1 MKPCIIFLTLL
12 LSLFVYIFSAVR
24 AASPCYTDRPV
35 PIYYSASVCSCH
47 RWWPWSRHCTHY
59 RYVTRVYYKYSKR
72 CCPGYTGSDCSQPI
86 CNCQHGGTCVAPNVC
101 RCPPGYGGN
110 SCQTPLC
117 NPQCRHG
124 HCSRP
129 NQCTCYGGYK
139 GTDCSTP
146 DCNPPCQNGGYCRNP
161 NFCQCSTQYS
171 GPHCRQPVCNPPCL
185 NGGTCASPPSTCHCI
200 LSKYEGPQCQK
211 PICNPPC
218 ANNGTCVSPSTCS
231 CLQTYTGGRCE
242 KPLCSH
248 HSPCFPGNCSDT
260 INCQCNN
267 GFTGDIRN
275 NRCKTLDINN
285 IPTITKASAFL
296 ANIERTGEKRE
307 LYRFMTDSSEPNSTE
322 IDKLWLSEKDYN
334 YVNADFTAIYVPE
347 GKYELPDYVENYTF
361 GIVEGKMRLDLHKVD
376 RRDPDNPFISLNS
389 SIYHCSNQPGS
400 LTPNTSVYACNITHE
415 NFDRLLEDGDNL
427 TLTVIAVNG
436 GFRKLV
442 APTFTVMDPFIGQP
456 AEKSM
461 MFRFDFRKPVH
472 CLFDDN
478 PCSKIPFNVTNDV
491 TKSAIKFYWDG
502 WDDVLSGIGHYKIEE
517 FFLQPNPNNNL
528 NLNEPDPWSPMNV
541 FTFLESSRNFTRV
554 PAQPGMYSYIL
565 NVIDRA
571 NNTQYARSLVLYDPK
586 SSITTYDTS
595 PMIATSAAEETN
607 YKWQNNLTNPIS
619 VSWKSH
625 FRNDFLESNK
635 LLRPV
640 TPYKYH
646 NFYVNFQK
654 AVPDD
659 LEDKDGKRT
668 LKGITNAHGVVKFQ
682 YTYRHSNQGNDP
694 PDDWKD
700 PTDNFMSQ
708 TASFNVIKQNG
719 DSLNVWVKA
728 IDILG
733 NEKIDMMQIYF
744 DETPPDNLEEIIFI
758 KNIENSTFPFSSR
771 LIVDTRDT
779 DSGIYGIK
787 YRFTSNNTGA
797 VFKSDFIPGNK
808 SNVALSLKEG
818 YMDQMGDY
826 FYYSHYLEVDNCWMV
841 VTKDAFKNEFV
852 NLELIV
858 YNRALVSTRKTYMI
872 TDLGSLN
879 GIDEYS
885 GPTNLHVETTY
896 SNAVRLRWTVS
907 PTCYEKTKITVSGV
921 SKDGKRFLR
930 SIHRDRDYLDVNGLE
945 AETTYNLSFVTEYGD
960 QKSDPIF
967 LTFHTI
973 ESPAALTAGGIAGIS
988 TVIVFLLAIIIA
1000 GVIMWR
1006 TGRLSVAKQG
1016 MQRRMTVVRNRIQ
1029 QQISARYVPY
1039 EDQDDI
1045 YLYGQ
1050 MEVNKSDG
1058 WVIPHV
1064 CIVLESLFT
1073 SGKFADIY
1081 KIRYQPKKCD
1091 SGRNAFVAKVL
1102 KSGASEEDRIS
1113 MRAKINFYASKVGEH
1128 PNILHFM
1135 GAVFDDETLGPYMV
1149 LEFCEV
1155 GQLNSW
1161 LHQQKNTANEETSEQ
1176 LCRICYGICKGMLH
1190 LESRKLVHR
1199 RLAARNVLLTSELEP
1214 KIYGFCPQQQEA
1226 EGENKDDDGD
1236 VKEDKSR
1243 IPVKWTA
1250 PECLVTMKHATPK
1263 SDVWS
1268 FGVVLSE
1275 IFSFGEIPYPSI
1287 RSRDVQAHL
1296 RNGNRMDKPEFAN
1309 DFFYDIMKQCW
1320 KMKPKQRPSFRDM
1333 TADIGKTF
1341 NSAPSDDFYYYSEKH

>member
-1 MKPCIIFLTLL
+1 MDSNNT
-12 LSLFVYIFSAVR
+12 
-24 AASPCYTDRPV
+24 
-35 PIYYSASVCSCH
+35 PI
-47 RWWPWSRHCTHY
+47 
-59 RYVTRVYYKYSKR
+59 
-72 CCPGYTGSDCSQPI
+72 
-86 CNCQHGGTCVAPNVC
+86 
-101 RCPPGYGGN
+101 
-110 SCQTPLC
+110 
-117 NPQCRHG
+117 
-124 HCSRP
+124 
-129 NQCTCYGGYK
+129 
-139 GTDCSTP
+139 
-146 DCNPPCQNGGYCRNP
+146 
-161 NFCQCSTQYS
+161 
-171 GPHCRQPVCNPPCL
+171 
-185 NGGTCASPPSTCHCI
+185 
-200 LSKYEGPQCQK
+200 
-211 PICNPPC
+211 
-218 ANNGTCVSPSTCS
+218 
-231 CLQTYTGGRCE
+231 
-242 KPLCSH
+242 
-248 HSPCFPGNCSDT
+248 
-260 INCQCNN
+260 
-267 GFTGDIRN
+267 
-275 NRCKTLDINN
+275 
-285 IPTITKASAFL
+285 ITKATAFL
-296 ANIERTGEKRE
+296 ANIERTGDKEE
-307 LYRFMTDSSEPNSTE
+307 LYRFMTDSSEPNSTKVDE
-322 IDKLWLSEKDYN
+322 LWLSDKDYN
-334 YVNADFTAIYVPE
+334 YINADFTAMYVPE
-347 GKYELPDYVENYTF
+347 MEYELPDYVENYTL
-361 GIVEGKMRLDLHKVD
+361 GIVEGRMRLDLHKVD
-376 RRDPDNPFISLNS
+376 RRDPNNPFISLNS
-389 SIYHCSNQPGS
+389 SFYDCSNRPGS
-400 LTPNTSVYACNITHE
+400 LAPNTSVYACNISNE

-436 GFRKLV
+436 GFRKLKTESSTIV
-442 APTFTVMDPFIGQP
+442 DEFIGQT

-472 CLFDDN
+472 CRLDDV
-478 PCSKIPFNVTNDV
+478 PCTSIAFNVTKDV
-491 TKSAIKFYWDG
+491 TKSAIEFTWDG
-502 WDDVLSGIGHYKIEE
+502 WDDVLSGIGKYQIEE
-517 FFLQPNPNNNL
+517 FFLRVNPNNNRNLSEIELWKPL
-528 NLNEPDPWSPMNV
+528 NI
-541 FTFLESSRNFTRV
+541 FTFPKTLRKFTRI
-554 PAQPGMYSYIL
+554 PAEPGMYSYIL
-565 NVIDRA
+565 NVVDRA
-571 NNTQYARSLVLYDPK
+571 NNSQYARTLVLYDTQ
-586 SSITTYDTS
+586 SSITTDDSS
-595 PMIATSAAEETN
+595 PMVATSAAEETS

-640 TPYKYH
+640 SPYKYFNSNA
-646 NFYVNFQK
+646 NFYK
-654 AVPDD
+654 AVPDN
-659 LEDKDGKRT
+659 LEDKDGMRT

-682 YTYRHSNQGNDP
+682 YAYRHSNQGNDP
-694 PDDWKD
+694 PNDWKD
-700 PTDNFMSQ
+700 PTDYMSQ
-708 TASFNVIKQNG
+708 TASFNAIRDNG

-733 NEKIDMMQIYF
+733 NEKIDMMQVYF
-744 DETPPDNLEEIIFI
+744 DETPPDNLSDITFI
-758 KNIENSTFPFSSR
+758 KNIENSTLPFSSR

-779 DSGIYGIK
+779 DSGIYGIR
-787 YRFTSNNTGA
+787 YSFLSNNTGA

-818 YMDQMGDY
+818 YTDKMGDH

-841 VTKDAFKNEFV
+841 VSKDAFKNEFV
-852 NLELIV
+852 NLKLIV
-858 YNRALVSTRKTYMI
+858 YNRALVSTQKSYMI

-885 GPTNLHVETTY
+885 GPTNLYVETTY

-907 PTCYEKTKITVSGV
+907 PTCYERSRITVSGV

-930 SIHRDRDYLDVNGLE
+930 LVDKDADHFDLNGLD

-973 ESPAALTAGGIAGIS
+973 EEPAALTAGGIAGIS
-988 TVIVFLLAIIIA
+988 TVMIFLLVIIIA

-1016 MQRRMTVVRNRIQ
+1016 IQRRMTVVRDRIQ

-1050 MEVNKSDG
+1050 MEVNKSDD

-1081 KIRYQPKKCD
+1081 KIRYQPKKSD

-1102 KSGASEEDRIS
+1102 KSGASEEDRMS

-1135 GAVFDDETLGPYMV
+1135 GAVLDDETLGPYMV

-1161 LHQQKNTANEETSEQ
+1161 LQQQKNTANEETSEQ

-1236 VKEDKSR
+1236 TKEDKSR

-1268 FGVVLSE
+1268 FGVVLWE
-1275 IFSFGEIPYPSI
+1275 IFSFGEVPYPGT
-1287 RSRDVQAHL
+1287 RSRDVQAYL
-1296 RNGNRMDKPEFAN
+1296 RNGYRMDKPEFAN
-1309 DFFYDIMKQCW
+1309 DLYYNIMKQCW

>member
-1 MKPCIIFLTLL
+1 MNFSTTC
-12 LSLFVYIFSAVR
+12 SLFGLFILNIFSIVR
-24 AASPCYTDRPV
+24 TAPCFTIQPGPVYYTV
-35 PIYYSASVCSCH
+35 TVCSCW
-47 RWWPWSRHCTHY
+47 RRSWWGRRKCTHY
-59 RYVTRVYYKYSKR
+59 RGVTRVKYRYVKR
-72 CCPGYTGSDCSQPI
+72 CCSGYTGSDCSIPI
-86 CNCQHGGTCVAPNVC
+86 CSCQNGGVCVAPNLC
-101 RCPPGYGGN
+101 RCPSGYEGN
-110 SCQTPLC
+110 SCQTPRC

-124 HCSRP
+124 YCTSP
-129 NQCTCYGGYK
+129 NRCTCYGGYS
-139 GTDCSTP
+139 GIDCSKP
-146 DCNPPCQNGGYCRNP
+146 VCNPQCQNGGYCSSP
-161 NFCQCSTQYS
+161 NYCQCSNAYT
-171 GPHCRQPVCNPPCL
+171 GPYCNQAVCDPPCL
-185 NGGTCASPPSTCHCI
+185 NGGTCASPKVCSCPSGQYNG
-200 LSKYEGPQCQK
+200 SQCQT
-211 PICNPPC
+211 PICTPDCENG
-218 ANNGTCVSPSTCS
+218 GTCVSPGKCA
-231 CLQTYTGGRCE
+231 CKQTFIGDRCQD
-242 KPLCSH
+242 PLCAH

-260 INCQCNN
+260 ISCQCSD
-267 GFTGDIRN
+267 GFTGDTGL
-275 NRCKTLDINN
+275 NRCKTLDSNN
-285 IPTITKASAFL
+285 TPIITKATAFL
-296 ANIERTGEKRE
+296 ANIERTGDKEE
-307 LYRFMTDSSEPNSTE
+307 LYRFMTDSSEPNSTKVDE
-322 IDKLWLSEKDYN
+322 LWLSDKDYN
-334 YVNADFTAIYVPE
+334 YINADFTAMYVPE
-347 GKYELPDYVENYTF
+347 MEYELPDYVENYTL
-361 GIVEGKMRLDLHKVD
+361 GIVKGRMRLDLHKVD
-376 RRDPDNPFISLNS
+376 RRDPNNPFISLNS
-389 SIYHCSNQPGS
+389 SFYDCSNRPGS
-400 LTPNTSVYACNITHE
+400 LAPNTSVYACNISNE

-436 GFRKLV
+436 GFRKLK
-442 APTFTVMDPFIGQP
+442 TESSTVVDPFIGQT

-472 CLFDDN
+472 CRLDDV
-478 PCSKIPFNVTNDV
+478 PCTSIAFNVTKDV
-491 TKSAIKFYWDG
+491 TKSAIEFTWDG
-502 WDDVLSGIGHYKIEE
+502 WDDVLSGIGKYQIEE
-517 FFLQPNPNNNL
+517 FFLRVNPNNNRNLSEIELWKPL
-528 NLNEPDPWSPMNV
+528 NI
-541 FTFLESSRNFTRV
+541 FTFDKSSRNYTRT
-554 PAQPGMYSYIL
+554 PAEPGMYSYIL
-565 NVIDRA
+565 NVVDRA
-571 NNTQYARSLVLYDPK
+571 NNSQYARTLVLYDTQ
-586 SSITTYDTS
+586 SSITTDDSS
-595 PMIATSAAEETN
+595 PMVATSAAEETS
-607 YKWQNNLTNPIS
+607 YTWQNNLTNPIS

-625 FRNDFLESNK
+625 FWNNFLERNK
-635 LLRPV
+635 LLSPV
-640 TPYKYH
+640 SPYKYFNSDA
-646 NFYVNFQK
+646 NFYK
-654 AVPDD
+654 AVPDN
-659 LEDKDGKRT
+659 LEDKDGMRT

-682 YTYRHSNQGNDP
+682 YTFRHSNQGNNP
-694 PDDWKD
+694 PNDWKD

-708 TASFNVIKQNG
+708 TASFDAIRSNG

-733 NEKIDMMQIYF
+733 NEKIDMIKVYF
-744 DETPPDNLEEIIFI
+744 DETPPDNLGEITFI
-758 KNIENSTFPFSSR
+758 KNIENSTLPFSSR

-779 DSGIYGIK
+779 DSGIYGIR
-787 YRFTSNNTGA
+787 YSFLSNNTGA

-818 YMDQMGDY
+818 YTDKMGDH
-826 FYYSHYLEVDNCWMV
+826 FYYSQYLKVDNCWMV
-841 VTKDAFKNEFV
+841 VSKDAFKDEFV

-858 YNRALVSTRKTYMI
+858 YNRAMVSTQMSYMI

-907 PTCYEKTKITVSGV
+907 PTCYERSRITVSGV

-930 SIHRDRDYLDVNGLE
+930 LVDKDSDHFDLNGLE

-973 ESPAALTAGGIAGIS
+973 EAPAALTAGGIAGIS
-988 TVIVFLLAIIIA
+988 TVMIFLLAIIIA

-1016 MQRRMTVVRNRIQ
+1016 IQRRMTVVRDRIQ

-1050 MEVNKSDG
+1050 MDVNKSDD

-1081 KIRYQPKKCD
+1081 KIRYQPKKSD

-1102 KSGASEEDRIS
+1102 KTGASEEDRMS

-1135 GAVFDDETLGPYMV
+1135 GAVLDDETLGPYMV

-1161 LHQQKNTANEETSEQ
+1161 LQQQKNTANEETSEQ

-1236 VKEDKSR
+1236 AKEDKSR

-1268 FGVVLSE
+1268 FGVVLWE
-1275 IFSFGEIPYPSI
+1275 IFSFGEVPYPGT
-1287 RSRDVQAHL
+1287 RSRDVQAYL
-1296 RNGNRMDKPEFAN
+1296 RNGYRMDKPEFAN
-1309 DFFYDIMKQCW
+1309 DFYYNMIKQCW

>member
-1 MKPCIIFLTLL
+1 MGK
-12 LSLFVYIFSAVR
+12 
-24 AASPCYTDRPV
+24 
-35 PIYYSASVCSCH
+35 
-47 RWWPWSRHCTHY
+47 
-59 RYVTRVYYKYSKR
+59 
-72 CCPGYTGSDCSQPI
+72 YTGPQCQTPI
-86 CNCQHGGTCVAPNVC
+86 CNIECKNGGTCVS
-101 RCPPGYGGN
+101 PGKCACKQTFTDEY
-110 SCQTPLC
+110 CQTPLC
-117 NPQCRHG
+117 
-124 HCSRP
+124 
-129 NQCTCYGGYK
+129 
-139 GTDCSTP
+139 
-146 DCNPPCQNGGYCRNP
+146 
-161 NFCQCSTQYS
+161 
-171 GPHCRQPVCNPPCL
+171 
-185 NGGTCASPPSTCHCI
+185 A
-200 LSKYEGPQCQK
+200 
-211 PICNPPC
+211 
-218 ANNGTCVSPSTCS
+218 
-231 CLQTYTGGRCE
+231 
-242 KPLCSH
+242 H

-260 INCQCNN
+260 INCQCSD
-267 GFTGDIRN
+267 GFKTSLTERGETGLQ
-275 NRCKTLDINN
+275 RCKELDINN
-285 IPTITKASAFL
+285 VPIITKATAFL
-296 ANIERTGEKRE
+296 ANIERTGQKRE
-307 LYRFMTDSSEPNSTE
+307 LYRFMTDSSEPNSTK
-322 IDKLWLSEKDYN
+322 IDELWLSEKDYN

-347 GKYELPDYVENYTF
+347 MEYELPDYVENYTL
-361 GIVEGKMRLDLHKVD
+361 GIVEGRMRLDLHKVD
-376 RRDPDNPFISLNS
+376 RRDPNNPFISLNS
-389 SIYHCSNQPGS
+389 SFYDCSNQPGS
-400 LTPNTSVYACNITHE
+400 LAPNTSVYACNITHE

-436 GFRKLV
+436 GFRKLM
-442 APTFTVMDPFIGQP
+442 TGTSTIIDPFIGQP

-472 CLFDDN
+472 CRLDDV
-478 PCSKIPFNVTNDV
+478 PCTSIAFNVTKDV
-491 TKSAIKFYWDG
+491 TKSAIDFHWDG
-502 WDDVLSGIGHYKIEE
+502 WHDVLAGVGQYKIEE
-517 FFLQPNPNNNL
+517 FLLQINPNNIKNL
-528 NLNEPDPWSPMNV
+528 SETDVWRPLNV
-541 FTFLESSRNFTRV
+541 FTFPKSSRNYTRT
-554 PAQPGMYSYIL
+554 PAQSGMYSYIL

-571 NNTQYARSLVLYDPK
+571 NNSQYARTLVLYDAK
-586 SSITTYDTS
+586 SSITTDDSS
-595 PMIATSAAEETN
+595 PMVATSAAEETN
-607 YKWQNNLTNPIS
+607 NKWQNNLTNLIS

-640 TPYKYH
+640 SPYKYFNSH
-646 NFYVNFQK
+646 VNFHK
-654 AVPDD
+654 AVPDN
-659 LEDKDGKRT
+659 LEDKDGMRT

-682 YTYRHSNQGNDP
+682 YTFRHSNQGNDP
-694 PDDWKD
+694 PNDWRD
-700 PTDNFMSQ
+700 PTDNFLSQ
-708 TASFNVIKQNG
+708 TASFDAIRKNG

-733 NEKIDMMQIYF
+733 NDKIDMMQVYF
-744 DETPPDNLEEIIFI
+744 DETPPEFLEDIEFI
-758 KNIENSTFPFSSR
+758 KNIENSTLPFSS
-771 LIVDTRDT
+771 LFMVKTGDL
-779 DSGIYGIK
+779 DSGIYKIEWK
-787 YRFTSNNTGA
+787 LKSNNTGS
-797 VFKSDFIPGNK
+797 VFKSGFILGNLT
-808 SNVALSLKEG
+808 NETMTIGIG
-818 YMDQMGDY
+818 YKDGMEDSFY
-826 FYYSHYLEVDNCWMV
+826 FSHYQEVDNCWMV
-841 VTKDAFKNEFV
+841 VTKDAFKDEFV

-858 YNRALVSTRKTYMI
+858 YNRALVSTRKTYMV

-885 GPTNLHVETTY
+885 GPMNLYVETTY

-907 PTCYEKTKITVSGV
+907 PTCYERSRITVSGV

-930 SIHRDRDYLDVNGLE
+930 LVDKDADHFDLNGLE

-973 ESPAALTAGGIAGIS
+973 EAPAALTAGGIAGIS
-988 TVIVFLLAIIIA
+988 TVMIFLLAIIIA

-1016 MQRRMTVVRNRIQ
+1016 IQRRMTVVRDRIQ

-1050 MEVNKSDG
+1050 MEVNKSDD

-1081 KIRYQPKKCD
+1081 KIRYQPKKSD

-1102 KSGASEEDRIS
+1102 KSGASEEDRMS

-1135 GAVFDDETLGPYMV
+1135 GAVLDDETLGPYMV

-1161 LHQQKNTANEETSEQ
+1161 LQQQKNTANEETSEQ

-1214 KIYGFCPQQQEA
+1214 KIYGFCPQQQEG

-1236 VKEDKSR
+1236 TKEDKSR

-1268 FGVVLSE
+1268 FGVVLWE
-1275 IFSFGEIPYPSI
+1275 IFSFGEVPYPGT
-1287 RSRDVQAHL
+1287 RSRDVQAYL
-1296 RNGNRMDKPEFAN
+1296 RNGYRMDKPEFAN
-1309 DFFYDIMKQCW
+1309 DFYYNIMKQCW

>member
-1 MKPCIIFLTLL
+1 MDSNNT
-12 LSLFVYIFSAVR
+12 
-24 AASPCYTDRPV
+24 
-35 PIYYSASVCSCH
+35 PI
-47 RWWPWSRHCTHY
+47 
-59 RYVTRVYYKYSKR
+59 
-72 CCPGYTGSDCSQPI
+72 
-86 CNCQHGGTCVAPNVC
+86 
-101 RCPPGYGGN
+101 
-110 SCQTPLC
+110 
-117 NPQCRHG
+117 
-124 HCSRP
+124 
-129 NQCTCYGGYK
+129 
-139 GTDCSTP
+139 
-146 DCNPPCQNGGYCRNP
+146 
-161 NFCQCSTQYS
+161 
-171 GPHCRQPVCNPPCL
+171 
-185 NGGTCASPPSTCHCI
+185 
-200 LSKYEGPQCQK
+200 
-211 PICNPPC
+211 
-218 ANNGTCVSPSTCS
+218 
-231 CLQTYTGGRCE
+231 
-242 KPLCSH
+242 
-248 HSPCFPGNCSDT
+248 
-260 INCQCNN
+260 
-267 GFTGDIRN
+267 
-275 NRCKTLDINN
+275 
-285 IPTITKASAFL
+285 ITKATAFL
-296 ANIERTGEKRE
+296 ANIERTGDKEE
-307 LYRFMTDSSEPNSTE
+307 LYRFMTDSSEPNSTKVDE
-322 IDKLWLSEKDYN
+322 LWLSDKDYN
-334 YVNADFTAIYVPE
+334 YINADFTAMYVPE
-347 GKYELPDYVENYTF
+347 MEYELPDYVENYTL
-361 GIVEGKMRLDLHKVD
+361 GIVEGRMRLDLHKVD
-376 RRDPDNPFISLNS
+376 RKDPNNPFISLNS
-389 SIYHCSNQPGS
+389 SFYDCSNRPGS
-400 LTPNTSVYACNITHE
+400 LAPNTSVYACNISNE

-436 GFRKLV
+436 GFRKLK
-442 APTFTVMDPFIGQP
+442 TESSTVVDPFIGQT

-472 CLFDDN
+472 CRLDDV
-478 PCSKIPFNVTNDV
+478 PCTSIAFNVTKDV
-491 TKSAIKFYWDG
+491 TKSAIEFTWDG
-502 WDDVLSGIGHYKIEE
+502 WDDVLSGIGKYQIEE
-517 FFLQPNPNNNL
+517 FFLRVNPNNNRNLSEIELWKPL
-528 NLNEPDPWSPMNV
+528 NI
-541 FTFLESSRNFTRV
+541 FTFPKTSRKFTRI
-554 PAQPGMYSYIL
+554 PAEPGMYSYIL
-565 NVIDRA
+565 NVVDRA
-571 NNTQYARSLVLYDPK
+571 NNSQYARTLVLYDTQ
-586 SSITTYDTS
+586 SSITTDDSS
-595 PMIATSAAEETN
+595 PMVATSAAEETS

-640 TPYKYH
+640 SPYKYFNSNA
-646 NFYVNFQK
+646 NFYK
-654 AVPDD
+654 AVPDN
-659 LEDKDGKRT
+659 LEDKDGMRT

-682 YTYRHSNQGNDP
+682 YAYRHSNQGNDP
-694 PDDWKD
+694 PNDWKD
-700 PTDNFMSQ
+700 PTDSMSQ
-708 TASFNVIKQNG
+708 TASFNAIRDNG

-733 NEKIDMMQIYF
+733 NEKIDMMQVYF
-744 DETPPDNLEEIIFI
+744 DETPPDNLSDITFI
-758 KNIENSTFPFSSR
+758 KNIENSTLPFSSR

-779 DSGIYGIK
+779 DSGIYGIR
-787 YRFTSNNTGA
+787 YSFLSNNTGA
-797 VFKSDFIPGNK
+797 VFKTDFIPGNK

-818 YMDQMGDY
+818 YTDKMGDH

-841 VTKDAFKNEFV
+841 VSKDAFKNEFV
-852 NLELIV
+852 NLKLIV
-858 YNRALVSTRKTYMI
+858 YNRALVSTQKSYMI

-885 GPTNLHVETTY
+885 GPTNLYVETTY

-907 PTCYEKTKITVSGV
+907 PTCYERSRITVSGV

-930 SIHRDRDYLDVNGLE
+930 LVDKDADHFDLNGLD

-973 ESPAALTAGGIAGIS
+973 EEPAALTAGGIAGIS
-988 TVIVFLLAIIIA
+988 TVMIFLLAIIIA

-1016 MQRRMTVVRNRIQ
+1016 IQRRMTVVRDRIQ

-1050 MEVNKSDG
+1050 MEVNKSDD

-1081 KIRYQPKKCD
+1081 KIRYQPKKSD

-1102 KSGASEEDRIS
+1102 KSGASEEDRMS

-1135 GAVFDDETLGPYMV
+1135 GAVLDDETLGPYMV

-1161 LHQQKNTANEETSEQ
+1161 LQQQKNTANEETSEQ

-1236 VKEDKSR
+1236 TKEDKSR

-1268 FGVVLSE
+1268 FGVVLWE
-1275 IFSFGEIPYPSI
+1275 IFSFGEVPYPGT
-1287 RSRDVQAHL
+1287 RSRDVQAYL
-1296 RNGNRMDKPEFAN
+1296 RNGYRMDKPEFAN
-1309 DFFYDIMKQCW
+1309 DLYYNIMKQCW

>member
-1 MKPCIIFLTLL
+1 M
-12 LSLFVYIFSAVR
+12 
-24 AASPCYTDRPV
+24 
-35 PIYYSASVCSCH
+35 
-47 RWWPWSRHCTHY
+47 
-59 RYVTRVYYKYSKR
+59 
-72 CCPGYTGSDCSQPI
+72 
-86 CNCQHGGTCVAPNVC
+86 
-101 RCPPGYGGN
+101 
-110 SCQTPLC
+110 
-117 NPQCRHG
+117 
-124 HCSRP
+124 
-129 NQCTCYGGYK
+129 
-139 GTDCSTP
+139 
-146 DCNPPCQNGGYCRNP
+146 
-161 NFCQCSTQYS
+161 
-171 GPHCRQPVCNPPCL
+171 
-185 NGGTCASPPSTCHCI
+185 
-200 LSKYEGPQCQK
+200 
-211 PICNPPC
+211 
-218 ANNGTCVSPSTCS
+218 
-231 CLQTYTGGRCE
+231 
-242 KPLCSH
+242 
-248 HSPCFPGNCSDT
+248 
-260 INCQCNN
+260 
-267 GFTGDIRN
+267 
-275 NRCKTLDINN
+275 DINN
-285 IPTITKASAFL
+285 IPIITKATAFL
-296 ANIERTGEKRE
+296 ANIERTGQKRE
-307 LYRFMTDSSEPNSTE
+307 LYRFMTDSSEPNSTK
-322 IDKLWLSEKDYN
+322 IDELWLSDKDYN

-347 GKYELPDYVENYTF
+347 MEYELPDYVENYTL
-361 GIVEGKMRLDLHKVD
+361 GIVEGRMRLDLHKVD
-376 RRDPDNPFISLNS
+376 RRDPNNPFISLNS
-389 SIYHCSNQPGS
+389 SFYDCSNQPGS
-400 LTPNTSVYACNITHE
+400 LAPNTSVYACNITHE

-436 GFRKLV
+436 GFRKLM
-442 APTFTVMDPFIGQP
+442 TGTSTKIDPFIGQP

-472 CLFDDN
+472 CRLDDV
-478 PCSKIPFNVTNDV
+478 PCISMAFNVTKDV
-491 TKSAIKFYWDG
+491 TKSAIDFHWDG
-502 WDDVLSGIGHYKIEE
+502 WNDVLAGVGQYKIEE
-517 FFLQPNPNNNL
+517 FLLQINPNNIKNL
-528 NLNEPDPWSPMNV
+528 SETDVWRPLNV
-541 FTFLESSRNFTRV
+541 FTFPKSSRNYTRS
-554 PAQPGMYSYIL
+554 PAQSGMYSYIL

-571 NNTQYARSLVLYDPK
+571 NNSQYARTLVLYDTQ
-586 SSITTYDTS
+586 SSITTDDS
-595 PMIATSAAEETN
+595 LPMVATSAAEETN
-607 YKWQNNLTNPIS
+607 YKWQNNLTNLIS

-640 TPYKYH
+640 SPYKYFNSH
-646 NFYVNFQK
+646 VNFHK
-654 AVPDD
+654 AVPDN
-659 LEDKDGKRT
+659 LEDKDGMRT

-682 YTYRHSNQGNDP
+682 YAYSHSNQGNDP
-694 PDDWKD
+694 PNDWKD
-700 PTDNFMSQ
+700 PTDNFLSQ
-708 TASFNVIKQNG
+708 TTSFNTSRKDG

-733 NEKIDMMQIYF
+733 NEKIDMMQVYF
-744 DETPPDNLEEIIFI
+744 DETPPDDLGDDIPFI
-758 KNIENSTFPFSSR
+758 KNIENSTLPFSS
-771 LIVDTRDT
+771 LFIVNTRDE
-779 DSGIYGIK
+779 DSGIYKIEWK
-787 YRFTSNNTGA
+787 LKSNNTGS
-797 VFKSDFIPGNK
+797 VFKSGFILGNLT
-808 SNVALSLKEG
+808 NETLTWEEG
-818 YMDQMGDY
+818 YKVGMGDS
-826 FYYSHYLEVDNCWMV
+826 FYLSHYQEVDNCWMV
-841 VTKDAFKNEFV
+841 VTKDAFKDEFV

-858 YNRALVSTRKTYMI
+858 YNRALVSTRRTYMI

-885 GPTNLHVETTY
+885 GPMNLYVETTY

-907 PTCYEKTKITVSGV
+907 PTCYERSRITVSGV

-930 SIHRDRDYLDVNGLE
+930 LVDKDADHFDLNGLE

-967 LTFHTI
+967 LTFNTI
-973 ESPAALTAGGIAGIS
+973 EAPAALTAGGIAGIS
-988 TVIVFLLAIIIA
+988 TVMIFLLAIIIA

-1016 MQRRMTVVRNRIQ
+1016 IQRRMTVVRDRIQ

-1050 MEVNKSDG
+1050 MEVNKSDD

-1081 KIRYQPKKCD
+1081 KIRYQPKKSD

-1102 KSGASEEDRIS
+1102 KSGASEEDRMS
-1113 MRAKINFYASKVGEH
+1113 LRAKINFYASKVGEH

-1135 GAVFDDETLGPYMV
+1135 GAVLDDETLGPYMV

-1161 LHQQKNTANEETSEQ
+1161 LQQQKNTANEETSEQ

-1236 VKEDKSR
+1236 TKEDKSR

-1268 FGVVLSE
+1268 FGVVLWE
-1275 IFSFGEIPYPSI
+1275 IFSFGEVPYPGT
-1287 RSRDVQAHL
+1287 RSRDVQAYL
-1296 RNGNRMDKPEFAN
+1296 RNGYRMDKPEFAN
-1309 DFFYDIMKQCW
+1309 DFYYNIMKQCW